1 MRNELAGDISL
12 AAGKSQYDPQC
23 KRVLANRVILAWIL
37 KYTVKEFENMSIP
50 QIKKCIGNAISEY
63 SITKRDKIPGI
74 PDVKAA
80 YDKLSVVMICLNPRT
95 GKGNRLTQMLNI
107 LLSSEIKPERKI
119 RKLEEEFHIPME
131 DGMGKELNQ
140 MCNLSDLVEEKGIQR
155 GRKELLVEMIE
166 KKLKKGKSIH
176 RIADELEEDESVIRS
191 MVEKIQKKEKG
202 KIEDEQI

>member
-1 MRNELAGDISL
+1 MNAPDH
-12 AAGKSQYDPQC
+12 
-23 KRVLANRVILAWIL
+23 
-37 KYTVKEFENMSIP
+37 
-50 QIKKCIGNAISEY
+50 IGNAISEY

-119 RKLEEEFHIPME
+119 RKLEE
-131 DGMGKELNQ
+131 
-140 MCNLSDLVEEKGIQR
+140 
-155 GRKELLVEMIE
+155 
-166 KKLKKGKSIH
+166 
-176 RIADELEEDESVIRS
+176 DESVIRS

>member
-1 MRNELAGDISL
+1 
-12 AAGKSQYDPQC
+12 
-23 KRVLANRVILAWIL
+23 
-37 KYTVKEFENMSIP
+37 
-50 QIKKCIGNAISEY
+50 
-63 SITKRDKIPGI
+63 
-74 PDVKAA
+74 
-80 YDKLSVVMICLNPRT
+80 
-95 GKGNRLTQMLNI
+95 MLNI